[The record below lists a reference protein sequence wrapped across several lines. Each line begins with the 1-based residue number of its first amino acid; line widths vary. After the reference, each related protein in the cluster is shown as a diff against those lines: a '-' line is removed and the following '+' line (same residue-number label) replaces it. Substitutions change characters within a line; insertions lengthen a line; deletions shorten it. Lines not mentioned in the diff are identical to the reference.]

1 VSRQPLIPLP
11 ATVHYVR
18 SMHAIVWS
26 ILLALA
32 AVMEVGGDAVIRKGL
47 VDRRHGLVALG
58 FLVVGG
64 YGVVV
69 NLVRWDF
76 SRLLGV
82 YVAFFAVT
90 AVLFGRVLFRE
101 AMPVST
107 WLGLTLIVAGGV
119 VIQLGEGN

>member
-1 VSRQPLIPLP
+1 
-11 ATVHYVR
+11 
-18 SMHAIVWS
+18 MHAIAWS

-32 AVMEVGGDAVIRKGL
+32 AVMEVGGDAIIRQGL
-47 VDRRHGLVALG
+47 VDRRHGLVVLG

-64 YGVVV
+64 HGVVV

-82 YVAFFAVT
+82 YVACFAVT

-101 AMPVST
+101 AVPAST
-107 WLGLTLIVAGGV
+107 WVGLTLIVAGGV
-119 VIQLGEGN
+119 VIQLGKGN